1 MTRTIFWSVIIILL
15 SSSTGAASDI
25 RRVVTGLDANSKAI
39 VLFDSRLPLTPARYG
54 IAGLNLWITD
64 SYPAG
69 FSFKDDPATKPIG
82 ISPPDN
88 GTKFRVVEF
97 PPLDPA
103 TEAKMEPNFL
113 QKAVGGRGPNRG
125 LPVTHPL
132 MHRTRS
138 VDYAVVLSGE
148 IDMMLDDSV
157 VHLKPGDV
165 VIQQATN
172 HAWINRGT
180 QPCRILF
187 VLMDAKQP

>member
-1 MTRTIFWSVIIILL
+1 MRKIFWAFVIILL
-15 SSSTGAASDI
+15 SSSSGAASDI
-25 RRVVTGLDANSKAI
+25 RRVVTGLDANNKAI
-39 VLFDSRLPLTPARYG
+39 VLFDNRLTLGPGPYG
-54 IAGLNLWITD
+54 ITSLNLWITD

-69 FSFKDDPATKPIG
+69 FSFRDDPATKPIG

-97 PPLDPA
+97 PPLDSA
-103 TEAKMEPNFL
+103 TEANMEPNFL
-113 QKAVGGRGPNRG
+113 QKSVGNRAPTKG
-125 LPVTHPL
+125 VPVTHPL

-148 IDMMLDDSV
+148 IEMKLDDSV